1 VGEVP
6 PLIYCLH
13 VCPTPSWYNNPI
25 HWFSSNGRLQDL
37 RYLELSIRCQRGA
50 SEAVELILTEM
61 IGTGYAVDDPQAIL
75 DHQQGGT
82 WDITDLVAGD
92 PEWLIIR
99 SWLPE
104 VADLEQTR
112 LQLEQALSEI
122 GTRGIGVV
130 DLPIYQWVQ
139 EEDWANAWREYFKP
153 LRIGERLVV
162 IPSWEQYDLQS
173 GDLPLYLDPGMAFG
187 TGTHATTSLC
197 LTALERL
204 VRPKDRVLDVGTG
217 SGILA
222 IAAYRLGASEVTA
235 IDIDPVAVQVA
246 RENVDKNAA
255 GVHVAKATVME
266 IEGEGY
272 DLVIANIIATVIID
286 LLPTMVG
293 KLRPGGQILVSG
305 IIDERKQQVLDAMNE
320 TWLLPVEIRQDS
332 GWVAI
337 TAKKF

>member
-1 VGEVP
+1 
-6 PLIYCLH
+6 
-13 VCPTPSWYNNPI
+13 
-25 HWFSSNGRLQDL
+25 L

-50 SEAVELILTEM
+50 SESVEQILTDL

-75 DHQQGGT
+75 DHLQSGT
-82 WDITDLVAGD
+82 WDITDLVPGD
-92 PEWLIIR
+92 PQWVIIR
-99 SWLPE
+99 SWLAE
-104 VADLEQTR
+104 AGDVEQTR
-112 LQLEQALSEI
+112 LRLEQDLSAI
-122 GTRGIGVV
+122 AHRNTGVV
-130 DLPIYQWVQ
+130 EPPVYKWVQ

-162 IPSWEQYDLQS
+162 IPSWEEFDLQP

-204 VRPKDRVLDVGTG
+204 VKLNHRVLDVGTG

-222 IAAYRLGASEVTA
+222 IAAHRLGAVEVTA

-246 RENVDKNAA
+246 RENVEKNGS
-255 GVHVAKATVME
+255 GVTVAKATVAE
-266 IEGEGY
+266 VQGDGY

-293 KLRPGGQILVSG
+293 KLKSGGHILVSG
-305 IIDERKQQVLDAMNE
+305 IISEKQQVVLEAMNE
-320 TWLLPVEIRQDS
+320 TWLLPVEVRQES

-337 TAKKF
+337 TAKKL

>member
-1 VGEVP
+1 MGERDRR
-6 PLIYCLH
+6 LH
-13 VCPTPSWYNNPI
+13 
-25 HWFSSNGRLQDL
+25 DL

-50 SEAVELILTEM
+50 SEAVEQMLTEV

-75 DHQQGGT
+75 DHQQNGT

-104 VADLEQTR
+104 VGDVEQTR
-112 LQLEQALSEI
+112 LLLEQALSEI
-122 GTRGIGVV
+122 VSRAIGAVESPV
-130 DLPIYQWVQ
+130 YKWVQ

-162 IPSWEQYDLQS
+162 IPSWEEYHLQA

-197 LTALERL
+197 LAALERL
-204 VRPKDRVLDVGTG
+204 IKPGNRVLDVGTG

-222 IAAYRLGASEVTA
+222 IAAHRLGASEVTA

-246 RENVDKNAA
+246 SENVVKN
-255 GVHVAKATVME
+255 GVGVDVARSTVSE
-266 IEGEGY
+266 VQGEGY

-293 KLRPGGQILVSG
+293 KLKLGGQILVSG
-305 IIDERKQQVLDAMNE
+305 IIDDKHQQVLDAMNE
-320 TWLLPVEIRQDS
+320 TWLLPVEVRQES